1 MDTSILERIQVEILT
16 NIPKTRSRYAPL
28 TGELDI
34 LWDDIVVGFEKI
46 KAAGGI
52 MEVVYEIPDV
62 EVLPNIKMGVLQPR
76 NPAGSSAGGQWGASG
91 GSAGSLEATARGL
104 LAPAGLPAPISSI
117 GGAAEA
123 YGTRFDH
130 EGPEATAIR
139 AYTTND
145 HRDMNHPLK
154 ENPELLDK
162 LVTQGHEWPP
172 RPQNGYNHLDG
183 AENHA
188 QAVAVTREILRAEGL
203 PHEWRQT
210 EALSHA
216 KPLHDA
222 IAAAP
227 SFPPTVVH
235 RGFREG
241 QTGPTI
247 AEFKQAAAD
256 GQTLRVD
263 GFISTSRQPQIAFS
277 FATDSPVLDGRQVGV
292 RTSDR
297 YHTAYVAEIVARK
310 GLVITSTMGEG
321 EVILQ
326 HGSKFKVLGV
336 TQRPVDMALF
346 WGSASVSTPI
356 TVVQLLQLD

>member
-1 MDTSILERIQVEILT
+1 MDTSVLERIQVEILT
-16 NIPKTRSRYAPL
+16 NIPKTNSRYAPL

-52 MEVVYEIPDV
+52 MEVAYEIPDV

-76 NPAGSSAGGQWGASG
+76 NPAGSSAGGQWGG
-91 GSAGSLEATARGL
+91 GSGSSGSLEATARGL
-104 LAPAGLPAPISSI
+104 LAPAGLPAPISTI
-117 GGAAEA
+117 GGAAQA
-123 YGTRFDH
+123 YGAQFDS
-130 EGPEATAIR
+130 EGPEAMAIM
-139 AYTTND
+139 AYTTNEY
-145 HRDMNHPLK
+145 REINHPLK

-172 RPQNGYNHLDG
+172 RPENGYTYYQRV
-183 AENHA
+183 ENHA
-188 QAVAVTREILRAEGL
+188 EAVAVTKEILRAEGL
-203 PHEWRQT
+203 PPLKA

-256 GQTLRVD
+256 GQTLKVD
-263 GFISTSRQPQIAFS
+263 GFISTSRQPQTAFS
-277 FATDSPVLDGRQVGV
+277 FATDTSVLDGRQVGV

-297 YHTAYVAEIVARK
+297 HHKAYVTEIVARK
-310 GLVITSTMGEG
+310 GLVITNNMQEG

-326 HGSKFKVLGV
+326 HGSRFKVLGV
-336 TQRPVDMALF
+336 TQRPVDLAF
-346 WGSASVSTPI
+346 ATTSVRSEPI